1 VTQGRI
7 THLLPE
13 LHDLEALEVVE
24 LLPLLEL
31 GALLGPGAL
40 GPLLVNLLLLPL
52 LGNETTSGSAGKLG
66 DDDRGKRHL
75 GECDCVARDGCI
87 LGGTVNKHLGF
98 CERRAETGIR
108 GISYTLVVDDLDNGG

>member
-1 VTQGRI
+1 VTQGEI

-13 LHDLEALEVVE
+13 LHNLEALEVVE

-66 DDDRGKRHL
+66 DDDRGERHL
-75 GECDCVARDGCI
+75 GKGDCVAWDGCV
-87 LGGTVNKHLGF
+87 LGRTVNEHLAS
-98 CERRAETGIR
+98 CERRAGTGIAR
-108 GISYTLVVDDLDNGG
+108 ISYTLVVDDLDNGG